1 MEIDDIPKKYSVNEN
16 CFIEYGFV
24 DEMAFDD
31 ASDNETLYI
40 YKFICVF
47 QTVKYNGARMLLS
60 FLQMIK
66 ATYPNIKYIQLVS
79 SPSEGIGTDKHVS
92 SDPEKDQRKL
102 NEHYMKLGFILID
115 PTFNTFKGDINKI
128 IATIAGL
135 VGGNRIKHQKK
146 RSRKIRKGKSQKIRR
161 KSRRNRRNRRDQKRS
176 LVFI

>member
-1 MEIDDIPKKYSVNEN
+1 MEIDDSPKKYSVNEN

-47 QTVKYNGARMLLS
+47 QPVKYNGARMMLS

-79 SPSEGIGTDKHVS
+79 SPSEGIGTDKPVS
-92 SDPEKDQRKL
+92 SDPEEDQRKL
-102 NEHYMKLGFILID
+102 NEHYRKLGFVLID
-115 PTFNTFKGDINKI
+115 TDFNTFKGNISTI
-128 IATIAGL
+128 IETISRL
-135 VGGNRIKHQKK
+135 VGGRRIK
-146 RSRKIRKGKSQKIRR
+146 SRKIRKKSKRKRR
-161 KSRRNRRNRRDQKRS
+161 GQKRS
-176 LVFI
+176 QSSRRK